1 MTTGDFRL
9 MSESPEFDRA
19 GESQLVGGRFRPGQ
33 TKDARELTMDFIRA
47 DPGMTTTTFA
57 ERERVGTGTDFF
69 SNLQNL
75 RNGMSSRR
83 SSNFDDSQ
91 PPSALLHTEEIYND
105 DYRPSRLASQGL

>member
-33 TKDARELTMDFIRA
+33 TKDARELTMDYIRA

-57 ERERVGTGTDFF
+57 ERGRTGTGTDFF
-69 SNLQNL
+69 SNLQNH
-75 RNGMSSRR
+75 RHGMSSRR

-105 DYRPSRLASQGL
+105 DYRPSRLASQGM